1 MIMADKRART
11 PNRST
16 STLGSDGGRTPPGRT
31 GRTAEAPRSG
41 RSGRSDG
48 SGRRAA
54 ARRGEGSGR
63 RAPQRD
69 RAAQPTR
76 TAGRRPLSARPSV
89 HALLGLIWA
98 GLLLAAVTASAATA
112 VALLAPVA
120 VVASVSAVR
129 VIASEWGGDDTR
141 STRRR
146 TLVKGLRSG
155 LAAAVPVVL
164 PLVAL
169 AGAAPAVVA
178 TALAALGVG
187 AILLATSPG
196 ARLAFSLRA
205 TVGILGPSVAAM
217 AVVLARHQGSNEAV
231 ALVAAVCC
239 YDAAAFIFGTGRGPL
254 GGMSGVVAGW
264 VAVGVVAVLTAAA
277 LDPPF
282 SGHRPWIVFGVVGVL
297 APVGVAL
304 LSLAVGGIRLPAL
317 RRLDSLVL
325 SGPAWV
331 IAVAVVL
338 HR

>member
-1 MIMADKRART
+1 MIMADKRARAS
-11 PNRST
+11 NRST
-16 STLGSDGGRTPPGRT
+16 STPGSDPRRTPPGRSQPARRS
-31 GRTAEAPRSG
+31 GRTAEAQRSG

-48 SGRRAA
+48 SGRGAA
-54 ARRGEGSGR
+54 AGRGDGSS
-63 RAPQRD
+63 
-69 RAAQPTR
+69 
-76 TAGRRPLSARPSV
+76 RRPFSTRPSV
-89 HALLGLIWA
+89 HVILGLIWA
-98 GLLLAAVTASAATA
+98 GLILAAVTASAATA

-120 VVASVSAVR
+120 VVGSMSAIR
-129 VIASEWGGDDTR
+129 VIGNQRGGDDAR
-141 STRRR
+141 LTRRR
-146 TLVKGLRSG
+146 PLVNGLRSG
-155 LAAAVPVVL
+155 LAAAVPVLL

-196 ARLAFSLRA
+196 ARLAFSLRS

-239 YDAAAFIFGTGRGPL
+239 YDAAAFIFGSGRGAL
-254 GGMSGVVAGW
+254 GGMSGVLAGW

-282 SGHRPWIVFGVVGVL
+282 SGHRPWIVFGVAGVL

-325 SGPAWV
+325 SAPAWV